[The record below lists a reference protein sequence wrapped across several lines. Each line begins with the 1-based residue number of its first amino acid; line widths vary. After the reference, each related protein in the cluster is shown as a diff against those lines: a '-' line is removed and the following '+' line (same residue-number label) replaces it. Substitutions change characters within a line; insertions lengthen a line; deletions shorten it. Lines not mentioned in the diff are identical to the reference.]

1 MFKLYSFTNI
11 ILIEI
16 MIFGVTNDVETIIF
30 RNNIVRILRVS
41 EQTISISIRNLSFSR
56 TIRRDETTV

>member
-1 MFKLYSFTNI
+1 MFKYSFTNI

-30 RNNIVRILRVS
+30 RNNIVRILRIS

>member
-1 MFKLYSFTNI
+1 MFKYSFTNI

-16 MIFGVTNDVETIIF
+16 MIFGVTNDVETIIS

-56 TIRRDETTV
+56 TIRRGETTV

>member
-1 MFKLYSFTNI
+1 MFKYSFTNI
-11 ILIEI
+11 ILMEI
-16 MIFGVTNDVETIIF
+16 MIFGVTNDVETIIS

-56 TIRRDETTV
+56 TIRRGETTV

>member
-1 MFKLYSFTNI
+1 MFNYSFTNI

-16 MIFGVTNDVETIIF
+16 MIFGVTNDIETIIF

>member
-1 MFKLYSFTNI
+1 MFKYSFTNI

-16 MIFGVTNDVETIIF
+16 MIFGVTNDVETIIS

-41 EQTISISIRNLSFSR
+41 ELTISISIRNLSFSR

>member
-1 MFKLYSFTNI
+1 MFKYSFTNI

>member
-1 MFKLYSFTNI
+1 MFKYSFTNI

-16 MIFGVTNDVETIIF
+16 MIFGVTNDVETIIS

>member
-1 MFKLYSFTNI
+1 MFKYSFTNI
-11 ILIEI
+11 ILIE
-16 MIFGVTNDVETIIF
+16 IFGVTNDVETIIS